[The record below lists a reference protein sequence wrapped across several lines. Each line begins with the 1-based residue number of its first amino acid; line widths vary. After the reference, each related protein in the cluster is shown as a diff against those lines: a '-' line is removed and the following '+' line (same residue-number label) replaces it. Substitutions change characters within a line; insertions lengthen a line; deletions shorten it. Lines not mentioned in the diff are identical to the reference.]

1 MSSYFDITEN
11 SHKNMNIENHYKS
24 MHFSVLLK
32 TTLDLQ
38 QNSMFYSNKIQ
49 NNKKNCGISKT
60 KSIVFYYKV
69 PTTPPILPQ
78 NYVSKNNPS
87 SLWAVPSHITMIQK
101 QQEFKIQTN
110 NVP

>member
-32 TTLDLQ
+32 TPLDLQ

-49 NNKKNCGISKT
+49 NNKKKLWYI
-60 KSIVFYYKV
+60 
-69 PTTPPILPQ
+69 
-78 NYVSKNNPS
+78 KNKIYPFLLQSAYNS
-87 SLWAVPSHITMIQK
+87 SYTSPKLCV
-101 QQEFKIQTN
+101 
-110 NVP
+110 